1 MVSLGPS
8 ALIRRNFNA
17 SAFSDIIEK
26 SVLPAVVCARP
37 FPFSPW
43 QSPHP
48 TTSHLTN
55 WHKARSIKKNFS
67 QFDLEDPNWP
77 TQSPDLK
84 HHPTALG

>member
-1 MVSLGPS
+1 MVWLGPS

-43 QSPHP
+43 QSPPPHP
-48 TTSHLTN
+48 IPPDKL
-55 WHKARSIKKNFS
+55 AQS
-67 QFDLEDPNWP
+67 QVYKEKLLPV
-77 TQSPDLK
+77 
-84 HHPTALG
+84 